1 MTYSRNLVVYFNST
15 RRLLLKELRTV
26 AEWSP
31 LGASLAQLRR
41 RAAPNTASDA
51 KCLQEQPCWNIGGV
65 LLMAVTTAQG
75 GVRGPSLFGSIRS
88 VLLDLGIPVDVGG
101 VAASHSYSFSS
112 TLFSFFLLDNSLSFA
127 LRLQTATISSPF

>member
-1 MTYSRNLVVYFNST
+1 
-15 RRLLLKELRTV
+15 
-26 AEWSP
+26 
-31 LGASLAQLRR
+31 
-41 RAAPNTASDA
+41 
-51 KCLQEQPCWNIGGV
+51 
-65 LLMAVTTAQG
+65 MAVTTAQG